1 MKISG
6 TGPIRSSATRAG
18 KAARATASSA
28 FSSNLVSDVAP
39 ANAVAPATSINP
51 VDGIL
56 AIQEVSDTTDGR
68 SRGIKHGHNLLDR
81 LDELRHDLLTGMF
94 HHDRLLAL
102 RREIKDE
109 RVAVEDPRLMAI
121 LDDIDLRASVELAKL
136 GIT

>member
-6 TGPIRSSATRAG
+6 TGPIRSSATRPG
-18 KAARATASSA
+18 KAARSTARSDFASR
-28 FSSNLVSDVAP
+28 FVSDAAP
-39 ANAVAPATSINP
+39 ANAVTPTASINP

-56 AIQEVSDTTDGR
+56 AIQEVSDATDGR
-68 SRGIKHGHNLLDR
+68 SRGIKHGHDLLDR

-102 RREIKDE
+102 RREIKDQ
-109 RVAVEDPRLMAI
+109 RVTVEDPRLMAI